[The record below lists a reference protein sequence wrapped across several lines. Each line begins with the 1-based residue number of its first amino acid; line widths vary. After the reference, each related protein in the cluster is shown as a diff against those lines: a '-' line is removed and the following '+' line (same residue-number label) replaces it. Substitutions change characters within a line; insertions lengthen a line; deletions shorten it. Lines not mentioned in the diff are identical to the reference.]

1 MKVLWIPIFSMRS
14 YETGKYAIT
23 KDGNFQLTL
32 ARVMASNFSDITIC
46 IPEEVSD
53 QKAFMK
59 MFVDGYTYSHHLTK
73 KTKIKFQPLKY
84 GVNAVETRQQF
95 WKMNQEF
102 FYSESILDYDLVI
115 TDITGYS
122 GAMSY
127 DLPFINNF
135 NITKLPE
142 LDRPYIDQ
150 FFDLDLESIEKS
162 LFTTVIN
169 PRQKEYIVE
178 VAPHLA
184 DKVKVL
190 TKVVSRVMTP
200 RQVKM
205 SRSTYPGIDTNTVF
219 WPFRISDKSYRFEEF
234 LEHFAPLALSHSAN
248 IRLVVTD
255 PNDTLKQET
264 LDKYP
269 FIVKMKPSKED
280 YYKILEVN
288 PIVVMLD
295 DIDTVL
301 HPGTIEFFEYG
312 CPVITLASKLLPTSH
327 EVASISE
334 ISTVIIDLLEYDTEY
349 EISFEL
355 DDFVYDY
362 NEICSLFNE
371 DNINETN

>member
-1 MKVLWIPIFSMRS
+1 MRS

>member
-1 MKVLWIPIFSMRS
+1 
-14 YETGKYAIT
+14 
-23 KDGNFQLTL
+23 
-32 ARVMASNFSDITIC
+32 
-46 IPEEVSD
+46 
-53 QKAFMK
+53 
-59 MFVDGYTYSHHLTK
+59 
-73 KTKIKFQPLKY
+73 
-84 GVNAVETRQQF
+84 
-95 WKMNQEF
+95 
-102 FYSESILDYDLVI
+102 
-115 TDITGYS
+115 
-122 GAMSY
+122 
-127 DLPFINNF
+127 
-135 NITKLPE
+135 
-142 LDRPYIDQ
+142 
-150 FFDLDLESIEKS
+150 
-162 LFTTVIN
+162 
-169 PRQKEYIVE
+169 
-178 VAPHLA
+178 
-184 DKVKVL
+184 
-190 TKVVSRVMTP
+190 
-200 RQVKM
+200 
-205 SRSTYPGIDTNTVF
+205 
-219 WPFRISDKSYRFEEF
+219 
-234 LEHFAPLALSHSAN
+234 
-248 IRLVVTD
+248 VVTD